1 MKRNVAGPDAAGRDE
16 MHTHNCK
23 RHQMAC
29 HAKNLLYLFQ
39 LDLLDPL
46 TSSGEAATASPSE

>member
-1 MKRNVAGPDAAGRDE
+1 
-16 MHTHNCK
+16 MHAHDGK

-29 HAKNLLYLFQ
+29 LAENLLYLFQ

-46 TSSGEAATASPSE
+46 TSSGETATASPSE